1 MDRAIQTI
9 KKTLRKYREDDCDP
23 YLAMLTLLITKNR
36 SGTSASEL
44 LMKRKLETLVPSV
57 NVNVNT
63 KTKLNKSTV
72 SQSWELQPLN
82 TSDTIRYRQNNDLP
96 QSYTLLNDK
105 DNVIPRNRSHLIKM
119 DSNFVKIEN
128 DDDIDN
134 DIRTEP
140 KTRHSTSATTPEELD
155 EPRVYAAELGQT
167 LSHTTRSGRRA
178 IKASRYGEHRKYLL

>member
-23 YLAMLTLLITKNR
+23 YLAMLALLITKNR

-72 SQSWELQPLN
+72 SQS
-82 TSDTIRYRQNNDLP
+82 
-96 QSYTLLNDK
+96 
-105 DNVIPRNRSHLIKM
+105 
-119 DSNFVKIEN
+119 
-128 DDDIDN
+128 
-134 DIRTEP
+134 
-140 KTRHSTSATTPEELD
+140 
-155 EPRVYAAELGQT
+155 
-167 LSHTTRSGRRA
+167 
-178 IKASRYGEHRKYLL
+178 